1 MGLIARIVEII
12 KANINSLL
20 SKAEDPEKM
29 LNQTIIEMNQQYL
42 KAKNQVAATIA
53 DKKKLEKQFSTAAG
67 EVKKWEEKAKLAI
80 AKGDDNLAREA
91 LKRKKEAETF
101 AEGYRKQL
109 EQQSKAVDMLKN
121 SLQQLKDKID
131 EAKRKKDLLVARQK
145 RAGAQVKIQNTM
157 SHMSDDSAFELF
169 DRMEDKINEL
179 EARADAAMEIESDI
193 EAGLDGR
200 FESLEMSDVDSDLE
214 ALKREM
220 GQASGSASGAAPA
233 VSSEEVDSELEEL
246 RRKMKEEQAKA

>member
-1 MGLIARIVEII
+1 MGLITRIIEII

-29 LNQTIIEMNQQYL
+29 LSQTIIEMNQQYL

-53 DKKKLEKQFSTAAG
+53 DKKKLEKQFSTSSG

-91 LKRKKEAETF
+91 LKRKKEAEQF

-109 EQQSKAVDMLKN
+109 EQQAKAVDLLKN

-169 DRMEDKINEL
+169 DRMEDKISEL
-179 EARADAAMEIESDI
+179 EAKADAAMEIETDI
-193 EAGLDGR
+193 EGGL
-200 FESLEMSDVDSDLE
+200 ESKFDQLELSDVDSDLE

-220 GQASGSASGAAPA
+220 GQSTAGAPVALAA
-233 VSSEEVDSELEEL
+233 VGNEEVDSELEEL
-246 RRKMKEEQAKA
+246 RRKVKLEQAKS